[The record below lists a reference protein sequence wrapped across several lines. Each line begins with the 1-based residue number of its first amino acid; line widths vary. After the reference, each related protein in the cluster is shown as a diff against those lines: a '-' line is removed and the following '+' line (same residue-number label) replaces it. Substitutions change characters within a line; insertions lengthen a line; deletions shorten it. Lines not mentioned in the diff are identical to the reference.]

1 MTKMIHKKIIMTVRI
16 VILFLI
22 AVMLTPEIKA
32 QAAPGRTQGQKPGTA
47 TGQSYGQPGQ
57 APGQAYGQKPGQAP
71 GQPPVPGNGLVKG
84 MIKDST
90 TSGGI
95 EYATVGLYRQSD
107 STLVNGIVTDPSGE
121 FVLKGIPNG
130 QYYLDVNFIGYIK
143 KRIHNIAVTPQS
155 AMVDMGPISLRPNI
169 TQIGDVQVVAQSNRV
184 EYKID
189 KKVVNVSQDIA
200 SSGGTLVNVLE
211 NTPSVQVD
219 VEGNVTLRGSG
230 NFQLLI
236 DGKPSVIQG
245 SEGLQQIP
253 ASAVQNLEIITS
265 PSAKYDPDGNAG
277 IINIIMKKQKNMGIG
292 GVVNASVGTR
302 NKYTTDFLINFRQK
316 KINFFVGAEYANQ
329 KNYNKGVGERRT
341 YSRDSLTNDILSTT
355 YQKMN
360 SEGIFARK
368 SLNIKGGFDY
378 TLSEK
383 STLSLSAAM
392 NDRSF
397 ERNFTT
403 KNHWYSDPAVTDS
416 FYLDNSVGTD
426 KSRFYNV
433 NLDYMK
439 KYDDKGHSLQAS
451 LYYTTGKSDETE
463 EEVVTGTDANY
474 IATGAEPIRTRSRT
488 NQPEFNVRAELD
500 YIRPFGPNKLE
511 AGLQSRWDKDKS
523 DYIFEDYQVEGNEW
537 IYNDTISNSLDY
549 LDAIQSA
556 YAMFNGPLG
565 KFEYQ
570 LGLRAEYDNRN
581 LKQLTS
587 NESYTYEKFHFFP
600 SFYVIRQLSDAHK
613 VQFTY
618 SRRIQRPDERDLNP
632 FKEYRGSNN
641 VFYGNPALTPEF
653 TNSFE
658 LNYQYTFKKGFM
670 SLETYYRGTT
680 NKITRISGVDTL
692 NGKQVFFNTSTNA
705 DQDYSLGLEL
715 MANLDLTKWW
725 QLNLTGDLYHY
736 TLQGNVEGKDV
747 SSNSTTWR
755 TNFNTTFKIKGNT
768 RLQFMGIYN
777 GPSITLQ
784 GKRDG
789 FFVTN
794 VALRQDLMKK
804 KLTVTLSVRD
814 VFATGKFSFT
824 SEGSNFYTYNKF
836 SREAPIVLLNLTYR
850 INNYKSAARR
860 GNGEQE
866 GGDSGGMDMG
876 M

>member
-1 MTKMIHKKIIMTVRI
+1 MIHKKIRIPVRI
-16 VILFLI
+16 VLLFLI
-22 AVMLTPEIKA
+22 AAVYIPDSGA
-32 QAAPGRTQGQKPGTA
+32 QTQSSPASTSGQTAAGHAPGQR
-47 TGQSYGQPGQ
+47 PGQ
-57 APGQAYGQKPGQAP
+57 APGPSATQ
-71 GQPPVPGNGLVKG
+71 GNGLVKG
-84 MIKDST
+84 TIRDST

-95 EYATVGLYRQSD
+95 EYATVGLYRQND
-107 STLVNGIVTDPSGE
+107 STLVNGIITDPSGA
-121 FVLKGIPNG
+121 FILKGIPDG
-130 QYYLDVNFIGYIK
+130 QFYLDVNFIGYIK
-143 KRIHNIAVTPQS
+143 KRIHNITITPQS
-155 AMVDMGPISLRPNI
+155 SMVDMGPIPLHPNI
-169 TQIGDVQVVAQSNRV
+169 TEIGSVEIVAQSNRV

-277 IINIIMKKQKNMGIG
+277 IINIIMKKQKNLGIG
-292 GVVNASVGTR
+292 GVVNASIGTR
-302 NKYTTDFLINFRQK
+302 DKYTGDFLLNFRQK
-316 KINFFVGAEYANQ
+316 KVNLFIGAEYANQ
-329 KNYNKGVGERRT
+329 KYYNKGEGERRT
-341 YSRDSLTNDILSTT
+341 YSRDSLSNDILATT
-355 YQKMN
+355 FQQMN
-360 SEGIFARK
+360 SDGTFTRK
-368 SLNIKGGFDY
+368 SLNLKGGFDY
-378 TLSEK
+378 NMTET

-403 KNHWYSDPAVTDS
+403 ENHWYDEPFTVDS
-416 FYLDNSVGTD
+416 FYLDQSTGAH
-426 KSRFYNV
+426 KSRFYNL

-451 LYYTTGKSDETE
+451 LYYTTGKDDETE
-463 EEVVTGTDANY
+463 EEVVTETDGNY
-474 IATGAEPIRTRSRT
+474 MATGSEPVRTRSRT
-488 NQPEFNVRAELD
+488 NQPEFNLRAELD
-500 YIRPFGPNKLE
+500 YIRPIGSGKLE
-511 AGLQSRWDKDKS
+511 AGLQSRWDKDES
-523 DYIFEDYQVEGNEW
+523 EYIFEDYQVEGNEW

-549 LDAIQSA
+549 LDAIQSG
-556 YAMFNGPLG
+556 YALFNGPLG

-570 LGLRAEYDNRN
+570 VGLRAEYDNRN

-587 NESYTYEKFHFFP
+587 NESFTYEKFHFFP
-600 SFYVIRQLSDAHK
+600 SFYVVRQLSDAHK

-618 SRRIQRPDERDLNP
+618 SRRIQRPRERDLNP

-670 SLETYYRGTT
+670 SLESYYRGTT
-680 NKITRISGVDTL
+680 DKITRISGVDTL
-692 NGKQVFFNTSTNA
+692 NGQQVFINTSTNA
-705 DQDYSLGLEL
+705 DEDYSLGLEL
-715 MANLDLTKWW
+715 MANLDITKWW

-736 TLQGNVEGKDV
+736 QLQGKVEGEDV
-747 SSNSTTWR
+747 SSHSTTWR
-755 TNFNTTFKIKGNT
+755 TNFNTTFKLKGDT
-768 RLQFMGIYN
+768 RLQIMGIYN
-777 GPSITLQ
+777 GPSVTLQ
-784 GKRDG
+784 GQRDG

-794 VALRQDLMKK
+794 LAVRKDFMKR
-804 KLTVTLSVRD
+804 KLTVTLSARD
-814 VFATGKFSFT
+814 VLATGKFSFT
-824 SEGSNFYTYNKF
+824 SEGNNFYTHNKF
-836 SREAPIVLLNLTYR
+836 TREAPVVLLNLTYR
-850 INNYKSAARR
+850 INNYKAAAKR
-860 GNGEQE
+860 GNGDTE
-866 GGDSGGMDMG
+866 GDSGGMDMG

>member
-1 MTKMIHKKIIMTVRI
+1 MTKMIQRKIIITVRI
-16 VILFLI
+16 VLLFLI
-22 AVMLTPEIKA
+22 AAVLIPGLRAQTPPTQKSPT
-32 QAAPGRTQGQKPGTA
+32 QTAPGHTP
-47 TGQSYGQPGQ
+47 
-57 APGQAYGQKPGQAP
+57 GQKPGQAP
-71 GQPPVPGNGLVKG
+71 GQAPGQRPAQEAPQGNGLVKG
-84 MIKDST
+84 MIRDST

-95 EYATVGLYRQSD
+95 EYATVGLYRQND
-107 STLVNGIVTDPSGE
+107 STLVNGIVTDPSGQ
-121 FVLKGIPNG
+121 FTLKGIPNG
-130 QYYLDVNFIGYIK
+130 QFYLDVNFIGYNK
-143 KRIHNIAVTPQS
+143 KRIHDISVTPQS
-155 AMVDMGPISLRPNI
+155 AVVDMGPISLHPNI

-292 GVVNASVGTR
+292 GVINASIGTR

-316 KINFFVGAEYANQ
+316 KVNFFVGAEYANQ
-329 KNYNKGVGERRT
+329 KNYNKGEGERRT
-341 YSRDSLTNDILSTT
+341 YQRDSLTNDIYSTDF
-355 YQKMN
+355 QLMN
-360 SEGIFARK
+360 SDGIFTRK
-368 SLNIKGGFDY
+368 SLNLKGGFDY
-378 TLSEK
+378 TLSET
-383 STLSLSAAM
+383 STLSLSAAA

-403 KNHWYSDPAVTDS
+403 KNHWYSDPYVRDS
-416 FYLDNSVGTD
+416 FYLDNSIGTD
-426 KSRFYNV
+426 KSRFYNI

-451 LYYTTGKSDETE
+451 LYYTTGKSDEAE
-463 EEVVTGTDANY
+463 EEVVTQTNGDY
-474 IATGAEPIRTRSRT
+474 VDSGIEPIRTRSRT
-488 NQPEFNVRAELD
+488 NQPEYSIRAELD
-500 YIRPFGPNKLE
+500 YVRPIGANKLE

-587 NESYTYEKFHFFP
+587 NESFTYEKFHFFP
-600 SFYVIRQLSDAHK
+600 SFYVIRKLSDAHK

-641 VFYGNPALTPEF
+641 VFFGNPALTPEF

-670 SLETYYRGTT
+670 SLETYYRGTSD
-680 NKITRISGVDTL
+680 KITRVSGLDTL
-692 NGKQVFFNTSTNA
+692 NGRQVFTFTSTNA
-705 DQDYSLGLEL
+705 DADYSLGLEL
-715 MANLDLTKWW
+715 MANMDLTKWW

-736 TLQGNVEGKDV
+736 QLQGRIEGNDV
-747 SSNSTTWR
+747 TSNSTTWR
-755 TNFNTTFKIKGNT
+755 TNFNTTFKIKANT

-777 GPSITLQ
+777 GPSVTLQ
-784 GKRDG
+784 GQRDG

-794 VALRQDLMKK
+794 IALRQDLMKK
-804 KLTVTLSVRD
+804 KLTITLSARD

-836 SREAPIVLLNLTYR
+836 SREAPVVLLNLTYR
-850 INNYKSAARR
+850 INNYKAAARR
-860 GNGEQE
+860 GNGDQE